1 MAKKIVIDAGH
12 GGSDS
17 GAVGNG
23 IIEKE
28 LTLKIAKYIYDR
40 LNELG
45 ADVIV
50 DDDLA
55 LVAIVGRNMK
65 CKSGV
70 CGNIFSTMGNL
81 GINVKIIAQGPS
93 ELSIII
99 GVEAKDYEKT
109 LKALYSTLI
118 G

>member
-1 MAKKIVIDAGH
+1 MDQKYEII
-12 GGSDS
+12 SD
-17 GAVGNG
+17 
-23 IIEKE
+23 IK
-28 LTLKIAKYIYDR
+28 
-40 LNELG
+40 NELK

-55 LVAIVGRNMK
+55 LLAIVGRSMNG
-65 CKSGV
+65 KSGV
-70 CGNIFSTMGNL
+70 CGNIFSTLGSI

-99 GVEAKDYEKT
+99 GVETKDYDKA
-109 LKALYSTLI
+109 LKALYNILI